1 MKKEVVA
8 KKGPLDRY
16 LVQNPELAWREIDGQ
31 AAIVEPAGG
40 TLYVLNE
47 VGSFVWKNI
56 EKPAKISAVAKKITT
71 AFEVGKEQAQ
81 EDLLAFVDELASI
94 GVLTISDSK
103 PAAGE

>member
-1 MKKEVVA
+1 MKKEAVA
-8 KKGPLDRY
+8 KKGPLDRF
-16 LVQNPELAWREIDGQ
+16 LAQNPELAWREIDGQ

-56 EKPAKISAVAKKITT
+56 EKPAKISTVARKITT
-71 AFEVGKEQAQ
+71 AFEVEKGQAEQ
-81 EDLLAFVDELASI
+81 DLLEFVDELAAAGI
-94 GVLTISDSK
+94 LTISDSR